1 MIFPQNHHSRHPS
14 FTALIVH
21 TTAQTSKWH
30 SNLCSSSLSL
40 PFFYVCLSLDLFRT
54 NIVLFLSRK
63 KLHLALIC
71 RIESP
76 KDAQR
81 EEAGSNN
88 GFVSNMYKTSALS
101 CVGAG
106 YASLPEISWPS
117 ICRKRNLRS
126 GKMIMRCV
134 FIRPPEAVMYSSLE
148 IAKSTRVFVL
158 YGLVEESF

>member
-134 FIRPPEAVMYSSLE
+134 FIRPPEESCTVVWKSQRVQESL
-148 IAKSTRVFVL
+148 FL